1 MTRPTV
7 LLDPHP
13 RRAGSIFDPEQMRRL
28 QAMAEIVTEDI
39 DGRLPAALVDAALPR
54 VSAVLGQTDL
64 PAERIAQAPHLKAV
78 INVEGN
84 FLPNVDATAC
94 SARGI
99 EILSVAPVFAVP
111 VAEMALGL
119 ALDLARGIT
128 AGDRAMREGRE
139 AYGRF
144 GCAGSVLL
152 SRATIGLVGFGNLGR
167 ALANYGGFATRGLR
181 VACLVDADA
190 RRVGEIV
197 GGLPVRH
204 VEELDRLVMKH
215 RVAIGVV
222 ATPPAAAQEVCDR
235 LVAAGVRSILN
246 FASAVVV
253 VSDGVELRSVD
264 LSTELQILAFHE
276 QRRQSARAGGS
287 IVPEQAASAETV
299 MPA

>member
-1 MTRPTV
+1 VRASNPEGQSGQ
-7 LLDPHP
+7 P
-13 RRAGSIFDPEQMRRL
+13 RGAGVPPAQRNPRAE
-28 QAMAEIVTEDI
+28 
-39 DGRLPAALVDAALPR
+39 PAAR
-54 VSAVLGQTDL
+54 
-64 PAERIAQAPHLKAV
+64 AERD
-78 INVEGN
+78 G
-84 FLPNVDATAC
+84 
-94 SARGI
+94 ARGI
-99 EILSVAPVFAVP
+99 PDASIARLPRYLRALQELAEAGLATVSSEELAAASCVNSAKLRRDLSYLGSYGTRGVGYPVDYLVYQI
-111 VAEMALGL
+111 ERALGL
-119 ALDLARGIT
+119 ARDWPVVI
-128 AGDRAMREGRE
+128 
-139 AYGRF
+139 
-144 GCAGSVLL
+144 
-152 SRATIGLVGFGNLGR
+152 VGVGNLGR

-190 RRVGEIV
+190 RRIGEIV

-253 VSDGVELRSVD
+253 VPDGVELRSVD

-276 QRRQSARAGGS
+276 QRRRAARADGS
-287 IVPEQAASAETV
+287 IVPEQSTGAESV